1 MKNLLLALITISLV
15 FFVGSTVQAKK
26 TLGDAQSALG
36 DVVTPTGISE
46 GNISVAAGSV
56 VKGITASMGIV
67 FFILMVYSGI
77 VWMTARGEE
86 DRVTKARE
94 TIIAATI
101 GLAIVVS
108 AYAVTQLVV
117 DKIIKPNA
125 SEGTITNPDGTV
137 SPASNTP
144 STPNSFGGV
153 SLGCCITPLTKGDV
167 FNYFTKSPT
176 FSIVSQADCEKQAQ
190 AMVYSDSGNWQG
202 QRGLY
207 WDFYA
212 NAKTSQQCTAI
223 LSCWQNE
230 GWGGAAGACSQA
242 KN

>member
-1 MKNLLLALITISLV
+1 MKNKLSLLFFLGLV
-15 FFVGSTVQAKK
+15 FFGLPVQAKK

-46 GNISVAAGSV
+46 GNISVAAGNV

-101 GLAIVVS
+101 GLTIVVS

-117 DKIIKPNA
+117 DKVIKPN
-125 SEGTITNPDGTV
+125 SSDSTGSNFDGT
-137 SPASNTP
+137 SGSGGSTAGGAPNT
-144 STPNSFGGV
+144 FGGV

-167 FNYFTKSPT
+167 FNYFTKNPT
-176 FSIVSQADCEKQAQ
+176 FSIVSESDCEKKA
-190 AMVYSDSGNWQG
+190 ASMVYSSTGDW
-202 QRGLY
+202 RGEKGDY
-207 WDFYA
+207 WDFYSEV
-212 NAKTSQQCTAI
+212 KTSQECTKI
-223 LSCWQNE
+223 LSCWQSE
-230 GWGGAAGACSQA
+230 GWGGASNAC
-242 KN
+242 KP